1 MNFKSFA
8 TKGFSIA
15 MNGKCNKH
23 SKKAS
28 SYANKAS
35 NLFKS
40 CKSIKDTNQKIDKL
54 AEGLINLS
62 DSIKE
67 VSDSV
72 VPVSSM
78 NMFSSLLSENMNQL
92 LDNQK
97 SNYIFAAN
105 SKRLTNKFQNQNN
118 CHLVLQI

>member
-1 MNFKSFA
+1 MSLKSFA

-28 SYANKAS
+28 NYANRAS
-35 NLFKS
+35 YLFKS
-40 CKSIKDTNQKIDKL
+40 CKSVKDTNQKIDKL

-78 NMFSSLLSENMNQL
+78 NMFSSLLSENINQL
-92 LDNQK
+92 LENQK
-97 SNYIFAAN
+97 KEIISSMQDKKITQ
-105 SKRLTNKFQNQNN
+105 KLNN
-118 CHLVLQI
+118 

>member
-15 MNGKCNKH
+15 MNGICNKH

-97 SNYIFAAN
+97 KAIIS
-105 SKRLTNKFQNQNN
+105 S
-118 CHLVLQI
+118 LQTQKD